1 LQAPQA
7 PAAHAQCFQ
16 GQQTAQHGAHASRG
30 SPPAAAA
37 ADADAAAA
45 SVGVVLAQYGRMS
58 DHVHLMEAPLSARPL
73 HALSPVRSWAAVLVA
88 VGLPCAQHQTY
99 TQAAMQKALK
109 DPNMAAASS
118 ARGHEELGY
127 LLFEGENTSPCSYLV
142 QLVPCNLAHQDVRI
156 NIDRALPFLGC
167 SNSKCVYKITC

>member
-1 LQAPQA
+1 MQAPQA

-37 ADADAAAA
+37 ADAGAAAA

-58 DHVHLMEAPLSARPL
+58 DDVHLMEAPLSARPL
-73 HALSPVRSWAAVLVA
+73 HALSPVRSWAAVLAA
-88 VGLPCAQHQTY
+88 VGLPCAHHQTY

-127 LLFEGENTSPCSYLV
+127 LLIEGENTIPCCLSRPTCAL
-142 QLVPCNLAHQDVRI
+142 QSCTPRCTHQHRSCLTLSRMFQQQI
-156 NIDRALPFLGC
+156 CI
-167 SNSKCVYKITC
+167 